1 MVEPESAGRREDV
14 LERAH
19 DEYVRRQR
27 RLETDE
33 SLRDSNV
40 RIRERTA
47 RHYARMLD
55 RAGLLPL
62 GARRVIDV
70 GCGDGEFLIRC
81 RRDWGH
87 SGEGLAGIDLME
99 DRIEALA
106 GAMPELDL
114 RTGSADALP
123 WPDASFDL
131 AHQSMLLSSVLDE
144 ALREAIAGEMRRV
157 VRPGG
162 WVLWYDFIWNPLNR
176 ATVGMP
182 KRRIRACFPGWST
195 VQRKRI
201 SLAPPLARPLLR
213 VSGRLVGALEACKVF
228 NLWHLA
234 LLQKPL

>member
-1 MVEPESAGRREDV
+1 MSEPESTGRREQV

-19 DEYVRRQR
+19 DEYARRQH

-33 SLRDSNV
+33 HLQHSNV

-47 RHYARMLD
+47 RHYTQMLQG
-55 RAGLLPL
+55 AGLLPL
-62 GARRVIDV
+62 EARRIVDV
-70 GCGDGEFLIRC
+70 GSGDGDFLMRC

-99 DRIEALA
+99 DRIKALGRA
-106 GAMPELDL
+106 APELDL

-131 AHQSMLLSSVLDE
+131 AHQSMLLSSVLDG
-144 ALREAIAGEMRRV
+144 ALREAIAAEMRRV
-157 VRPGG
+157 VKPGG

-182 KRRIRACFPGWST
+182 NRRIRACFPGWSM
-195 VQRKRI
+195 VKRKRI
-201 SLAPPLARPLLR
+201 SLAPPLARPLFR
-213 VSGRLVGALEACKVF
+213 VSGGLVAALEACKVF

-234 LLQKPL
+234 LLRKPS